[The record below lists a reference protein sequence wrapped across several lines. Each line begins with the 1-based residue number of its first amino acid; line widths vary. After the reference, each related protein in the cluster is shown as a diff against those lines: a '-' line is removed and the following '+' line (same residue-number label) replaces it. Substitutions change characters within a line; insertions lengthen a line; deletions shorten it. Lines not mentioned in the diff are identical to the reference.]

1 MFSVCGKVAIVT
13 GGAQGIGLAIVKEL
27 LQNDAKGIAIFDIKA
42 DLGERVVEEI
52 NDKFGAGKVIFL
64 NVDVRHRNEVECAM
78 KKAVAHFKHLDIV
91 VNNAGI
97 FNDNEWEK
105 SIEVNLTG
113 TCNGTALAFK
123 HYLPSYKS
131 GNEGVILNIAAISAV
146 QPIFLYYPIYSA
158 TKSGVVALTRS
169 LGHSA
174 HYERNNVRIMALCPH
189 YTTTEM
195 TPPKENRYMIPEFFN
210 FQTQLSLESPSVW
223 QEPEHV
229 AKAAVE
235 IMGKGKNGSVW
246 ISEYSNAPYE
256 IEMYFSKK

>member
-1 MFSVCGKVAIVT
+1 MFSVGGKVAIVT
-13 GGAQGIGLAIVKEL
+13 GGARGIGLAIVKEL
-27 LQNDAKGIAIFDIKA
+27 LINDAKGIAIFDIKA

-52 NDKFGAGKVIFL
+52 NNEFGAGKVIFL
-64 NVDVRHRNEVECAM
+64 NVDVRYRNEVECAM
-78 KKAVAHFKHLDIV
+78 KKTVAHFKHLDIV

-113 TCNGTALAFK
+113 TSNGTVLAFK

-131 GNEGVILNIAAISAV
+131 GNEGVILNIASVAAV
-146 QPIFLYYPIYSA
+146 QPIFPYYPIYNA
-158 TKSGVVALTRS
+158 TKSGV
-169 LGHSA
+169 
-174 HYERNNVRIMALCPH
+174 RNNVRIMALCPNS
-189 YTTTEM
+189 TATEM
-195 TPPKENRYMIPEFFN
+195 GPLEENRYMIPAFFN
-210 FQTQLSLESPSVW
+210 LQTQLNLESPSVW
-223 QEPEHV
+223 QEPEYV

>member
-1 MFSVCGKVAIVT
+1 MFSVSGKVAIVT

-27 LQNDAKGIAIFDIKA
+27 LQNDAKGIAILDIKA

-52 NDKFGAGKVIFL
+52 NNEFGIGKAIFL

-78 KKAVAHFKHLDIV
+78 KKTVAHFKHLDIV

-97 FNDNEWEK
+97 FNDIEWEK

-113 TCNGTALAFK
+113 TSNGTVLAFK
-123 HYLPSYKS
+123 HYLPSHKS
-131 GNEGVILNIAAISAV
+131 GNEGVILNIASIAAV
-146 QPIFLYYPIYSA
+146 PPSFPYLPIYSA
-158 TKSGVVALTRS
+158 TKSGVVSLTRS

-174 HYERNNVRIMALCPH
+174 HYQRNKVRIMALCPN

-195 TPPKENRYMIPEFFN
+195 APPEQNRYMMPEFFN
-210 FQTQLSLESPSVW
+210 FQTQLNLESPPVW
-223 QEPEHV
+223 QQPEHV

-235 IMGKGKNGSVW
+235 IMEKGKTGSVW

-256 IEMYFSKK
+256 IEMYFTKK

>member
-1 MFSVCGKVAIVT
+1 MFSVGGKVAIVT

-27 LQNDAKGIAIFDIKA
+27 LRNDAKGIAILDMKS
-42 DLGERVVEEI
+42 DLGKPVVEEI
-52 NDKFGAGKVIFL
+52 NNEFGAGKVIFL

-78 KKAVAHFKHLDIV
+78 QKTVAHFKHLDIV

-97 FNDNEWEK
+97 FNEIEWEK

-113 TCNGTALAFK
+113 TSNGTVLAFK

-131 GNEGVILNIAAISAV
+131 GNEGVILNIASVAAV
-146 QPIFLYYPIYSA
+146 QPTLPYIPIYSA
-158 TKSGVVALTRS
+158 TKSGVVSLTRS

-174 HYERNNVRIMALCPH
+174 HYQRNTVRVMALCPN

-195 TPPKENRYMIPEFFN
+195 TLSKENRFMIPEFFN
-210 FQTQLSLESPSVW
+210 YQTQLDLESPPVF

-235 IMGKGKNGSVW
+235 IIGKGKNGSVW